1 MLKRIIVIL
10 VALACAAGGI
20 WWLYDGK
27 RQPSDLLTLY
37 GNVDIRQV
45 DVGFRVGGRV
55 TELFKEEG
63 DAVKTGERLAR
74 LDAKPYEEVF
84 DQAAAQLSMQE
95 IELRKMVAGYRTEDI
110 EQARATLSGAQA
122 VYANAAS
129 NLRRVERLR
138 QQNAVS
144 QQSLDEA
151 RASYGDA
158 LSRRNAAREQLQLM
172 ESGYRSEDVERQK
185 AAVEAARTGKDV
197 AVVCSGDSGVY
208 GMAGLIYEVAQE
220 YDPIEIEVVPGKI
233 EVLGRCQHSE
243 LCGYGPMS
251 RSRTLGTSGPARRC
265 SCPSTPRRTKRTG
278 DASALF
284 HRPPNSRRRPW
295 KPRKCGMI
303 WSSVSASSPTI
314 PTTSC
319 GRGCPSP

>member
-10 VALACAAGGI
+10 VVLACAAGGI

-185 AAVEAARTGKDV
+185 AAVEAARSDGISQIALAALPEQAETVLNRRYRETGK
-197 AVVCSGDSGVY
+197 
-208 GMAGLIYEVAQE
+208 
-220 YDPIEIEVVPGKI
+220 
-233 EVLGRCQHSE
+233 
-243 LCGYGPMS
+243 
-251 RSRTLGTSGPARRC
+251 ARVF
-265 SCPSTPRRTKRTG
+265 TITE
-278 DASALF
+278 SAL
-284 HRPPNSRRRPW
+284 RELLGSTAPYAPPDLPFYTSE
-295 KPRKCGMI
+295 G
-303 WSSVSASSPTI
+303 SVLDVPPLKT
-314 PTTSC
+314 P
-319 GRGCPSP
+319 

>member
-10 VALACAAGGI
+10 VVLACAAGGI

-37 GNVDIRQV
+37 GNVDIRQG

-55 TELFKEEG
+55 TELFKDEG
-63 DAVKTGERLAR
+63 DAERLAR

-185 AAVEAARTGKDV
+185 AAVEPAQRRICRIPS
-197 AVVCSGDSGVY
+197 CS
-208 GMAGLIYEVAQE
+208 
-220 YDPIEIEVVPGKI
+220 
-233 EVLGRCQHSE
+233 
-243 LCGYGPMS
+243 
-251 RSRTLGTSGPARRC
+251 
-265 SCPSTPRRTKRTG
+265 PRRT
-278 DASALF
+278 A
-284 HRPPNSRRRPW
+284 
-295 KPRKCGMI
+295 
-303 WSSVSASSPTI
+303 WS
-314 PTTSC
+314 
-319 GRGCPSP
+319 